1 MHLYADGFNWDT
13 GVEELRRVTRHPLC
27 DRGTALLIYW
37 RGGPG
42 WYAQYSDRAEIRSA
56 DEADG
61 YDLSQ
66 EIERLIIQGR
76 FATYRFHYDPLHAML
91 RVHTQLTPDQAR
103 FALHDLVA
111 SGERATGQI
120 DGDTFQGLPKG
131 HDSLNVGERL
141 LSRP

>member
-1 MHLYADGFNWDT
+1 LHLYADGFNWDT

-66 EIERLIIQGR
+66 EIDRLIIQGR
-76 FATYRFHYDPLHAML
+76 FATYRFHYDPTND
-91 RVHTQLTPDQAR
+91 RGTDLTRGPSDVPQVR
-103 FALHDLVA
+103 QIPREMFA
-111 SGERATGQI
+111 
-120 DGDTFQGLPKG
+120 
-131 HDSLNVGERL
+131 
-141 LSRP
+141 

>member
-1 MHLYADGFNWDT
+1 MTRDEWESEDELWQFFETVTDAEELHLYADGFNWDT

-42 WYAQYSDRAEIRSA
+42 WYAQYSDRAEIRNA

-61 YDLSQ
+61 YDLSH

-76 FATYRFHYDPLHAML
+76 FATYRFHYDPTND
-91 RVHTQLTPDQAR
+91 RGTDLTRGPSDVPQVR
-103 FALHDLVA
+103 QIPREMFA
-111 SGERATGQI
+111 
-120 DGDTFQGLPKG
+120 
-131 HDSLNVGERL
+131 
-141 LSRP
+141 